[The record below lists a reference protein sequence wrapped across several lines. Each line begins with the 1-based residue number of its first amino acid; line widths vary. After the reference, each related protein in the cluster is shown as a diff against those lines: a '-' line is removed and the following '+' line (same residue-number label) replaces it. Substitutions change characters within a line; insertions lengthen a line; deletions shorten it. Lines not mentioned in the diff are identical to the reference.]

1 MRRRARRSPR
11 AVGRADRNAA
21 GLAVGSNQTSRD
33 GLAGRPAAPSP
44 ARPSGAELDG
54 GVAVASFLDRA
65 RWLAGHVPA
74 LVVER
79 ERAAVVVE
87 RARAAVTIEREV
99 RGQAELA
106 VAHDAAD
113 QRPGHGPPPTLEPQR
128 AASGARAA
136 ADHERALRALRMA
149 RARRLALALV
159 AGAARLR

>member
-1 MRRRARRSPR
+1 LQR
-11 AVGRADRNAA
+11 AVGTADRNAA

-33 GLAGRPAAPSP
+33 GLAGRRAAPSP

-65 RWLAGHVPA
+65 RGLAGHVPA

-79 ERAAVVVE
+79 ERAAVTVE
-87 RARAAVTIEREV
+87 PRAR
-99 RGQAELA
+99 
-106 VAHDAAD
+106 
-113 QRPGHGPPPTLEPQR
+113 P
-128 AASGARAA
+128 GARAA